1 MMRHSRSSAV
11 LRRRTRVRALR
22 CASPMMSWHAH
33 WGCLTELWDNR
44 SMSMPERNCNPD
56 QFFHATLHERAPGD
70 VIDPAGPHTHDK
82 NFRVSMSDQLYMT
95 KHADEAQAH
104 AGFISRSEE
113 HTSEL

>member
-1 MMRHSRSSAV
+1 
-11 LRRRTRVRALR
+11 
-22 CASPMMSWHAH
+22 
-33 WGCLTELWDNR
+33 
-44 SMSMPERNCNPD
+44 MSMPERNCNPD

-104 AGFISRSEE
+104 AGFISQRSGAPA
-113 HTSEL
+113 HTYEVHPTGQVTPDLQQRQPGSFKTKAPVTVVNEV